1 METLP
6 TLPPSSTE
14 IAKLSTVDIAALVT
28 ITFMRKNRET
38 SENNILFTANEIQK
52 ALSGKY
58 NLYRLTIGDLD
69 KAFLNGVSGI
79 YGDVYE
85 IGYVAF
91 TSWIDAYLASDEY
104 LDKIHK
110 SNTLAL
116 PQKSTKTE
124 EEIEKDI
131 NRFIIEK
138 FNDYKTSKELIDRG
152 CICYKYL
159 VNKSLLKIDASKKWD
174 AYYKAKDH
182 IEKNRKIQKK
192 KRGNAFDE
200 WKEKY
205 IDKEYDIVHTAKL
218 MLVKEFFD
226 KVIQYNKED
235 AFKKT
240 LLA

>member
-14 IAKLSTVDIAALVT
+14 IANVSAVDLAALVT

-38 SENNILFTANEIQK
+38 TENNILFTAKELGK
-52 ALSGKY
+52 ALSEKY
-58 NLYRLTIGDLD
+58 KMYRLTIGDLD
-69 KAFLNGVSGI
+69 KAFLNGVSGY
-79 YGDVYE
+79 YGEVYE

-91 TSWIDAYLASDEY
+91 CSWIDAYLASDEY

-110 SNTLAL
+110 SDMLAL

-124 EEIEKDI
+124 EEIEKEMYI
-131 NRFIIEK
+131 YIILK
-138 FNDYKTSKELIDRG
+138 FEDYKTSKKLIDYG
-152 CICYKYL
+152 SICYKYL
-159 VNKSLLKIDASKKWD
+159 EKKGLLKLDGKKKWD
-174 AYYKAKDH
+174 AYYKAKDK
-182 IEKNRKIQKK
+182 IEKLVKSKKK
-192 KRGNAFDE
+192 KRGYAFDE
-200 WKEKY
+200 WKEKV
-205 IDKEYDIVHTAKL
+205 IDKNYDIVHTAKL

-240 LLA
+240 LLS

>member
-1 METLP
+1 MKTLP

-14 IAKLSTVDIAALVT
+14 IAKLSAVDIAALVT

-91 TSWIDAYLASDEY
+91 ISWIDAYLASDEY

-110 SNTLAL
+110 SDTLAL
-116 PQKSTKTE
+116 PQKSTQTA

-138 FNDYKTSKELIDRG
+138 FNDYKTSKELIDSG

-159 VNKSLLKIDASKKWD
+159 VNKCLLKLDTSKKWD
-174 AYYKAKDH
+174 AYYKAKDY
-182 IEKNRKIQKK
+182 IEKIRKIQKK

-200 WKEKY
+200 WKEKC
-205 IDKEYDIVHTAKL
+205 IKEYDIVHTAKL

>member
-14 IAKLSTVDIAALVT
+14 IAKLSAVDIAALVT

-52 ALSGKY
+52 ALSEKY
-58 NLYRLTIGDLD
+58 KVYRLTIGDLD
-69 KAFLNGVSGI
+69 KAFLNGISGL

-91 TSWIDAYLASDEY
+91 ISWIDAYLASDEY

-110 SNTLAL
+110 SYMLAL
-116 PQKSTKTE
+116 PQKATKTE

-131 NRFIIEK
+131 YMCIIGK
-138 FNDYKTSKELIDRG
+138 FDDYQKTKELIDSG
-152 CICYKYL
+152 CICYTYL
-159 VNKSLLKIDASKKWD
+159 VKKGFLKLDASKKWD
-174 AYYKAKDH
+174 VYYKAKEK
-182 IEKNRKIQKK
+182 IEKLDKSKKK
-192 KRGNAFDE
+192 KRGYTFDE

-205 IDKEYDIVHTAKL
+205 IDKNYDIVHTAKL

-226 KVIQYNKED
+226 KIIRYNKED